1 VSCVLYP
8 IRIILA
14 MISLDLD
21 KFKPVNDLSG
31 HNAGDALLNEVASR
45 LRSCT
50 RKIDL
55 VARQGDEFILI
66 LPDIYVRKDIETL
79 CQRIASEIS
88 RPFIV
93 NGNEVYIS
101 VSMGIALAPQDAMN
115 ASDLIR
121 LSDIALYKAKN
132 TGRNNWVFYE
142 PNMGEYLIQRRKWK
156 KSFVKRYAQTS
167 FSWFISPVTTLKPR
181 VSLLSKHWFA
191 GSIRVSVY

>member
-1 VSCVLYP
+1 TDVTLEVEAQERAEYLSRHDELTGLPNRVRMKEFLEGELRSLP
-8 IRIILA
+8 DPDHPLA

-21 KFKPVNDLSG
+21 KFKPVNDLFG

-55 VARQGDEFILI
+55 VARQGGDEFILI

-101 VSMGIALAPQDAMN
+101 VSMGIALAPQ
-115 ASDLIR
+115 
-121 LSDIALYKAKN
+121 
-132 TGRNNWVFYE
+132 
-142 PNMGEYLIQRRKWK
+142 
-156 KSFVKRYAQTS
+156 
-167 FSWFISPVTTLKPR
+167 
-181 VSLLSKHWFA
+181 
-191 GSIRVSVY
+191 

>member
-1 VSCVLYP
+1 
-8 IRIILA
+8 
-14 MISLDLD
+14 M
-21 KFKPVNDLSG
+21 
-31 HNAGDALLNEVASR
+31 
-45 LRSCT
+45 RSCT

-55 VARQGDEFILI
+55 VARQGGDEFIFI

-142 PNMGEYLIQRRKWK
+142 PNMGEYLIQRREMEKE
-156 KSFVKRYAQTS
+156 FREALCTDQFQLVYQPRYDIKTS
-167 FSWFISPVTTLKPR
+167 AYRCCRSTG
-181 VSLLSKHWFA
+181 SLAASASRFTDA
-191 GSIRVSVY
+191 GSVHPACGRDGPDRCHE

>member
-1 VSCVLYP
+1 
-8 IRIILA
+8 

-21 KFKPVNDLSG
+21 KFKPVNDLFG

-55 VARQGDEFILI
+55 VARQGGDEFILI

-142 PNMGEYLIQRRKWK
+142 PNMGEYLIQRREMEKEFREALG
-156 KSFVKRYAQTS
+156 FVE
-167 FSWFISPVTTLKPR
+167 
-181 VSLLSKHWFA
+181 
-191 GSIRVSVY
+191 